1 MTSIAASTQI
11 RHETYMTTMTAPE
24 WADVADNPRQRDTV
38 ARASR
43 AKHLDTLEPT
53 HTLVSIAELPDGKR
67 YKLDAHTRA
76 HKWQADKELAP
87 KGDLDV
93 RVYVVPDIAE
103 VKRLY
108 THFDGKQAVE
118 TAADAVFGGMREV
131 RLTPKSEFVRRA
143 RFAAALT
150 EAYRYLSGDLVKVTH
165 YERVR
170 FFQKDIRSLDSFVG
184 STKRM
189 CSPATCVYLM
199 THRKHG
205 DKVNDFFQ
213 RYIHDEGTKDGKR
226 RDCVQWFSELMAEYV
241 KAARGKGPVFNHYVG
256 HGLRCVEM
264 WLNDS
269 STVTTRLGA
278 AIDPHKY
285 GIE

>member
-1 MTSIAASTQI
+1 MTEKNTTNY
-11 RHETYMTTMTAPE
+11 ETYMTTMTAAE
-24 WADVADNPRQRDTV
+24 WASVPDNPRQRDTV
-38 ARASR
+38 ARASK
-43 AKHLDTLEPT
+43 AKHLDVLEPT
-53 HTLVSIAELPDGKR
+53 HTMVSIAELPDGKR

-76 HKWQADKELAP
+76 YKWQANPDLAP
-87 KGDLDV
+87 KMDLDV
-93 RVYVVPDIAE
+93 RVYLVPDLSE

-108 THFDGKQAVE
+108 THFDGKAAVE

-150 EAYRYLSGDLVKVTH
+150 EAYRYLCGDIIKVSH

-184 STKRM
+184 ATKKM
-189 CSPATCVYLM
+189 CSPATCTYLM
-199 THRKHG
+199 AHRKHG
-205 DKVNDFFQ
+205 DGVNDFFQ
-213 RYIHDEGTKDGKR
+213 RFIRDEGVKDGKR
-226 RDCVQWFSELMAEYV
+226 RDCVQWFSELMNDYA
-241 KAARGKGPVFNHYVG
+241 KSARGKGPVFTHSVG

-269 STVTTRLGA
+269 ATVTTRLGA
-278 AIDPHKY
+278 AIDPNKY
-285 GIE
+285 DIEDK

>member
-1 MTSIAASTQI
+1 MSTETSF
-11 RHETYMTTMTAPE
+11 ETYMTTMTAAE
-24 WADVADNPRQRDTV
+24 WASVADNPRQRDTV
-38 ARASR
+38 GRAARAR
-43 AKHLDTLEPT
+43 HLDVLEPT

-67 YKLDAHTRA
+67 FKLDAHTRA
-76 HKWQADKELAP
+76 YKWQANPELAP
-87 KGDLDV
+87 KSDLDV
-93 RVYVVPDIAE
+93 RVYLVADIGE

-108 THFDGKQAVE
+108 THFDGKAAVE

-150 EAYRYLSGDLVKVTH
+150 EAYRYVCGDLLKVTH

-170 FFQKDIRSLDSFVG
+170 FFHKQIRSLDSFVG
-184 STKRM
+184 ATKRM

-199 THRKHG
+199 AHKKHG

-213 RYIHDEGTKDGKR
+213 RYIKDEGVKDGKR
-226 RDCVQWFSELMAEYV
+226 RDCVQWFTELMAEYV
-241 KAARGKGPVFNHYVG
+241 KSARGKGPVFNHYVG

-264 WLNDS
+264 WLNDNA
-269 STVTTRLGA
+269 TVSIRLAA

-285 GIE
+285 MTEEK

>member
-1 MTSIAASTQI
+1 MSEKNTTNY
-11 RHETYMTTMTAPE
+11 ETYMTTMTAAE
-24 WADVADNPRQRDTV
+24 WAGVPDNPRQRDTV
-38 ARASR
+38 ARASK
-43 AKHLDTLEPT
+43 AKHLDVLEPT
-53 HTLVSIAELPDGKR
+53 HTMVSIAELPDGKR

-76 HKWQADKELAP
+76 YKWQANPDLAP
-87 KGDLDV
+87 KMDLDV
-93 RVYVVPDIAE
+93 RVYLVPDLSE

-108 THFDGKQAVE
+108 THFDGKAAVE

-150 EAYRYLSGDLVKVTH
+150 EAYRYLCGDIIKVSH

-184 STKRM
+184 ATKKM
-189 CSPATCVYLM
+189 CSPATCTYLM
-199 THRKHG
+199 AHRKHG
-205 DKVNDFFQ
+205 DGVNDFFQ
-213 RYIHDEGTKDGKR
+213 RFIRDEGVKDGKR
-226 RDCVQWFSELMAEYV
+226 RDCVQWFSELMSDYV
-241 KAARGKGPVFNHYVG
+241 KSARGKGPVFTHYVG

-269 STVTTRLGA
+269 ETVTTRLGA
-278 AIDPHKY
+278 ALDPNKY
-285 GIE
+285 DIEDK